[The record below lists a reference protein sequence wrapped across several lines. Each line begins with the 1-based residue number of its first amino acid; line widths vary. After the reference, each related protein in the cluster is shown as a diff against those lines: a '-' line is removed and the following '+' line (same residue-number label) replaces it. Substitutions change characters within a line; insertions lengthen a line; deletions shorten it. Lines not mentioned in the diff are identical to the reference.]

1 MMTSFGQGFD
11 QSGRSIKIGK
21 RFVRAPM
28 LKEEIPVE
36 NFEKY
41 LEGLPHRVHLL
52 NWPRTEV

>member
-1 MMTSFGQGFD
+1 MTSFGQGFD